1 MILCSIR
8 YFGMTDFTEI
18 NRMTL
23 SEYRIRGTAYRLKQ
37 LDSEYMIAR
46 EAWLNRQIMATKK
59 KGKNR
64 QEYVYKTFKSFFDYE
79 KAEQTILDGSEDSE
93 SGFSEIGKRCIE
105 YKRLRNGN
113 N

>member
-1 MILCSIR
+1 MILCSMR

-23 SEYRIRGTAYRLKQ
+23 SEYRLRGTAYKLKQ
-37 LDSEYMIAR
+37 LDSEYMVAR

-79 KAEQTILDGSEDSE
+79 KAEREILNGSEDSDDQ
-93 SGFSEIGKRCIE
+93 FSEIGKRYME
-105 YKRLRNGN
+105 YMRTKNGN